1 VATSVVPAL
10 IDALVT
16 QATAALP
23 TKMVSYGSGVT
34 DDPGDYLMVGISDPD
49 NTDDFVDS
57 ADAEGTWAGLGN
69 HARDQR
75 GNIWCVAASTNGDAS
90 NAGQKAAVDAAY
102 ATVAAVDTL
111 VRNSPTL
118 GILVGGW
125 AIHGSSERLSMS
137 QDHHGARA
145 RVAFQ
150 IAFKARL

>member
-1 VATSVVPAL
+1 MATSVVPTLIGAL
-10 IDALVT
+10 FT

-23 TKMVSYGSGVT
+23 TTLVFYGSGVT

-49 NTDDFVDS
+49 NTEDFVDS

-69 HARDQR
+69 HARDQK
-75 GNIWCVAASTNGDAS
+75 GNIWCVAESTNG
-90 NAGQKAAVDAAY
+90 NADQKAAVDAAY
-102 ATVAAVDTL
+102 AIVAAVDTL

-118 GILVGGW
+118 GILAGGW

-150 IAFKARL
+150 IAFQARL